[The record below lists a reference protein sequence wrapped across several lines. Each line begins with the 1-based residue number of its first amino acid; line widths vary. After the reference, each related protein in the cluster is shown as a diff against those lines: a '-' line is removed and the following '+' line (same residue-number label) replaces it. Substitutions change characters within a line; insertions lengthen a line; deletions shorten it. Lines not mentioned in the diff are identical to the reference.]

1 MEDLFRLIKSMD
13 TEEKRYFRRF
23 GLKDDSKGKSQTE
36 KLFDLLD
43 ETVQYNEEQLAFRL
57 KREKLDKQLASL
69 KSYLYERLLDSL
81 LWYRKHST
89 PGLSNAF
96 ELAKIGLLEDRGL
109 QQEADKLTRKMLP
122 AMLQSSSF
130 TDQWNALGKYI
141 SEASN
146 AYLSHGKVDFE
157 EVEDKL
163 NARRELLLQME
174 RFSAYD
180 SLLMQQLKIMRKAML
195 ARNEEELQPLNEIFN
210 NPLVQ
215 DRTLANSPEA
225 MFIYYTLRI
234 HHFSILHKAQE
245 HYNDAVD
252 LLKYTKTLQ
261 VGWPVM
267 RLLWTY
273 AQVTQ
278 TCYALRQWHE
288 LQQYLQELKEVEAGN
303 QVERMAQ
310 FTYHTQL
317 AITLYDHHKNATALL
332 ETLLESKK
340 RLAEFGNRLRP
351 DIRLSITITVASAY
365 VEYGHYSEAVSVCED
380 FLTHYEAGIRLD
392 ALLLLHAYELV
403 AHLETGNMLYVN
415 NVVRNIHRY
424 FQRHDFKGP
433 FETTLMNA
441 FRKLSEIS
449 DYKAHKEELLKLQT
463 ELTQTAGAA
472 ESAYHTQLLP
482 LMQAFLQAK
491 SEGLA
496 IHRFVQNQKQA

>member
-1 MEDLFRLIKSMD
+1 MEDLFRLVKSMD

-36 KLFDLLD
+36 KLFNLLD
-43 ETVQYNEEQLAFRL
+43 ETARFDEQQLSFRL
-57 KREKLDKQLASL
+57 KREKLDKQISSL

-81 LWYRKHST
+81 LWYRKNSM
-89 PGLSNAF
+89 PGLGPSF
-96 ELAKIGLLEDRGL
+96 ELAKISLLEDRGL
-109 QQEADKLTRKMLP
+109 QEEADKLTRRLLP
-122 AMLQSSSF
+122 AMLQNGSF
-130 TDQWNALGKYI
+130 TDQWNALGKHI

-157 EVEDKL
+157 EVEARLK
-163 NARRELLLQME
+163 ARRELLQQME
-174 RFSAYD
+174 RFDAYD
-180 SLLMQQLKIMRKAML
+180 SLLMQQLKMMRKAML
-195 ARNEEELQPLNEIFN
+195 ARNREELSPLNEIFN

-215 DRTLANSPEA
+215 DRSLANSPEA
-225 MFIYYTLRI
+225 VFIYYTLRI

-245 HYNDAVD
+245 QYSEALD
-252 LLKYTKTLQ
+252 LLRYTKNLSVRWST
-261 VGWPVM
+261 M

-278 TCYALRQWHE
+278 SCYALALWNE
-288 LQQYLQELKEVEAGN
+288 LQQYLQELKQVETSN
-303 QVERMAQ
+303 QIERMAQ

-317 AITLYDHHKNATALL
+317 AITLYDHHRNTHALL
-332 ETLLESKK
+332 ETLSESTV
-340 RLAEFGNRLRP
+340 RLAEFGSRLRP

-365 VEYGHYSEAVSVCED
+365 VEYGYYAEAVSVCED

-392 ALLLLHAYELV
+392 ALLLLHAYELM
-403 AHLETGNMLYVN
+403 AHLETGNMVYVN

-433 FETTLMNA
+433 FETALMNA

-449 DYKAHKEELLKLQT
+449 DYKAHKEELMRLQT
-463 ELTQTAGAA
+463 ELVQTAGLA

-482 LMQAFLQAK
+482 LMQSFLQAK
-491 SEGLA
+491 QEGLA
-496 IHRFVQNQKQA
+496 IHRFVQKQRAV